1 MNALQHL
8 TPAVMSLAIVAAAF
22 SVQAPAQ
29 AAGKQPVLVLPTVT
43 VVGQRASL
51 QRPTPVVV
59 LPTVTVI
66 GKREALVEPTRV
78 ARREAAAP
86 ARF

>member
-22 SVQAPAQ
+22 AVQAPAQ
-29 AAGKQPVLVLPTVT
+29 AAGK
-43 VVGQRASL
+43 A
-51 QRPTPVVV
+51 PVVV

-66 GKREALVEPTRV
+66 GKREARVEPTRV
-78 ARREAAAP
+78 ARQETAAP